1 MSNGRQQS
9 ARDGVTLPDEFDTL
23 QVGTVLH
30 DPKTGAFL
38 DVNTQLEELYGYSAE
53 ALREM
58 SFEEVSANTYS
69 YTQAEALRRIAAA
82 EDTPQ
87 AFEWRI
93 KRADGELIWVSINL
107 TRIAIDGRPYVL
119 GEVTDITEYKHN
131 DRRVSL
137 FYPLLRHNLR
147 NDINVISGFA
157 DHVVGVAETEAAR
170 TSAEKIKTAAG
181 DLSRVSESVKQ
192 IENTITREQ
201 SYWTRRPAVDVVAE
215 TVERFEPS
223 NIEIDE
229 RTEMWIAV
237 DDAFDHALT
246 HAIEN
251 AIVHAETPEPSV
263 RIVIEES
270 PNTGRVEIRIE
281 DECPLI
287 PDMEIDALSEH
298 TETTTTSHGSGVG
311 LFVMKWCIESLGGE
325 LKIERRSGR
334 GNCVYFYLPPK
345 ESPDPDS
352 EIVSHTARRPTEAV
366 SRQRSTE

>member
-137 FYPLLRHNLR
+137 FYRLLRHNLR

-170 TSAEKIKTAAG
+170 TSA
-181 DLSRVSESVKQ
+181 
-192 IENTITREQ
+192 
-201 SYWTRRPAVDVVAE
+201 
-215 TVERFEPS
+215 
-223 NIEIDE
+223 
-229 RTEMWIAV
+229 
-237 DDAFDHALT
+237 
-246 HAIEN
+246 
-251 AIVHAETPEPSV
+251 
-263 RIVIEES
+263 
-270 PNTGRVEIRIE
+270 
-281 DECPLI
+281 
-287 PDMEIDALSEH
+287 
-298 TETTTTSHGSGVG
+298 
-311 LFVMKWCIESLGGE
+311 
-325 LKIERRSGR
+325 
-334 GNCVYFYLPPK
+334 
-345 ESPDPDS
+345 
-352 EIVSHTARRPTEAV
+352 
-366 SRQRSTE
+366 